1 MGKISRIF
9 CSVLVLSIFMCGLIT
24 PLATP
29 VAHAEST
36 NLIANPSVET
46 PNSSNTALPQSWL
59 KGGWGT
65 NQATYSYPTSG
76 YNGTRSVQ
84 VQLSSYTN
92 GDAKWYFTP
101 VAVQSGVTYS
111 FSDYYKS
118 TVGTQVV
125 AQFYNGSTYSYQSLG
140 NVSASSTWKQFTTS
154 FVVPTGITRATI
166 FHLIK
171 SVGTLTTDNFSLT
184 RAQSTTFNRPLV
196 SITFDDGYAG
206 VYTYAAPLMQRYGF
220 ASTQYIIVNGV
231 GARAYM
237 TLDQIKALKAQGHEI
252 GSHTVTHPRLAQVT
266 STQLQTELSQ
276 SKSQL
281 ESWFG
286 APVANLAYPYG
297 SYNTAVK
304 TAAANY
310 YTSARSVEIGYNS
323 KSSLD
328 LYNIR
333 IQKVINTTTTA
344 EIANW
349 VAQAKATNTWLV
361 LTYHSVDPNTTNP
374 ASGVQYNITPTQ
386 LDSQLAAIK
395 SSGVTVKTMQQAL
408 SEITPQLR

>member
-1 MGKISRIF
+1 MRKISRIF
-9 CSVLVLSIFMCGLIT
+9 CSVLVLTIYLCGLIT
-24 PLATP
+24 PLTTT

-46 PNSSNTALPQSWL
+46 PSSTNAALPQSWL

-65 NQATYSYPTSG
+65 NKANYSYPTSG

-84 VQLSSYTN
+84 VQLSSYTS
-92 GDAKWYFTP
+92 GDAKWYFAP
-101 VAVQSGVTYS
+101 VAVQPGASYT

-125 AQFYNGSTYSYQSLG
+125 AQFYNGTSYSYQSLG
-140 NVSASSTWKQFTTS
+140 NVSSSSTWKQFSTS
-154 FVVPTGITRATI
+154 FVVPTGITQVTV

-184 RAQSTTFNRPLV
+184 KVQPSGFSRPLL

-206 VYTYAAPLMQRYGF
+206 VYTYAAPLMQKYGF
-220 ASTQYIIVNGV
+220 VSTQYIIINGV
-231 GARAYM
+231 GARYYM
-237 TLDQIKALKAQGHEI
+237 TLDQIKALRTQGHEI

-286 APVANLAYPYG
+286 VPVTNLAYPYG

-310 YTSARSVEIGYNS
+310 YASARSVEIGYNS

-328 LYNIR
+328 RYNIR

-344 EIANW
+344 EITNW

-374 ASGVQYNITPTQ
+374 ASGVQYNVTPTQ

-395 SSGVTVKTMQQAL
+395 TSGITVRTMQQAL
-408 SEITPQLR
+408 AEITPQL